1 MATFEH
7 ESDQANKQQ
16 QPVAGPKVTA
26 TDVPNLSE
34 LLSTVGSLSPL
45 SKKGHEYFEAIK
57 AAVLKPENQR
67 VLPINI
73 TTLNSPQDA
82 LALECDGRVVILIPK
97 EVLPS
102 NVNDNFP
109 SSVTFQG
116 AVNSYIGI
124 SGKTDHRVLEIILVT
139 TEDYECVEKMI
150 RGLLNIFQVVHNPK
164 FGSFN
169 INSMRSSKFAISTN
183 RKDVEDFL
191 DRTYPHKCIPRNDFG
206 FVLYELTNNR
216 NEREIYQNMENSVIR
231 NPIACVTGYVEPMQ
245 IATQQYQ
252 GGVTKFLPLV
262 HISNIQSLIPDL
274 RLCAALIP
282 LASDIF
288 LKGGLW
294 RTQFEQYSKDAPN
307 VGALFRNRE
316 TGQPDFIEN
325 YNRLQEVLNTF
336 FEPPALA
343 IDVVDGIYRIPG
355 IEKFSIPNASA
366 EVNKLFFDFIGR
378 TPSVNEHA
386 TVFST
391 NKFQEFVGTV
401 MHKSKVGDSRWC
413 DYLNTVVHHSS
424 ELGYVAGMLQRS
436 IDPKVRVEQIRRFY
450 GSLEV
455 LFPNIVCE
463 ISLQAIM
470 AMQEEVRTCIQI
482 ITSTLTP
489 NANVVD
495 LSSFLQQ
502 GHVFAQSGTPYSLGW
517 GQNNAIN
524 YGNPNANIY
533 G

>member
-1 MATFEH
+1 MATFEND
-7 ESDQANKQQ
+7 DQVKQQ
-16 QPVAGPKVTA
+16 QPQQQRTIKVTS

-45 SKKGHEYFEAIK
+45 SKRGHEYFEAIK
-57 AAVLKPENQR
+57 AAMLKPENQR

-82 LALECDGRVVILIPK
+82 LALECDGKVVILIPK

-102 NVNDNFP
+102 NTNDVFP
-109 SSVTFQG
+109 SSVAFQS
-116 AVNSYIGI
+116 AVNSYFSI
-124 SGKTDHRVLEIILVT
+124 SGKTDHKILEIILVIP
-139 TEDYECVEKMI
+139 EDYEYVEKMI

-169 INSMRSSKFAISTN
+169 IQSMRSSKFAISTN
-183 RKDVEDFL
+183 YKDVADFL

-206 FVLYELTNNR
+206 FVLYELSNNR
-216 NEREIYQNMENSVIR
+216 SEREIYQNMESSVVR
-231 NPIACVTGYVEPMQ
+231 TPIACVTGYVEPMQ
-245 IATQQYQ
+245 INQQYQ
-252 GGVTKFLPLV
+252 GGMTKFLPLV
-262 HISNIQSLIPDL
+262 HITNIQSLIPDI

-307 VGALFRNRE
+307 IGALFRNRE
-316 TGQPDFIEN
+316 TGQPDFVEN
-325 YNRLQEVLNTF
+325 YTRLQEVLNTF

-343 IDVVDGIYRIPG
+343 IDVVDGVYRIPG

-366 EVNKLFFDFIGR
+366 EVNKLFFDFIGQ
-378 TPSVNEHA
+378 TPTVAEQSIVFA
-386 TVFST
+386 TPR
-391 NKFQEFVGTV
+391 FQEFIGTV
-401 MHKSKVGDSRWC
+401 MYKSKIGDSRWC
-413 DYLNTVVHHSS
+413 DYLNTIVHHSS

-450 GSLEV
+450 GSFEV
-455 LFPNIVCE
+455 LFSNMVCE

-470 AMQEEVRTCIQI
+470 AMQEAVRSCVQI

-502 GHVFAQSGTPYSLGW
+502 GHMFAQGNPYTLGW
-517 GQNNAIN
+517 GQNNTIN
-524 YGNPNANIY
+524 YGNPIANIY
-533 G
+533 R